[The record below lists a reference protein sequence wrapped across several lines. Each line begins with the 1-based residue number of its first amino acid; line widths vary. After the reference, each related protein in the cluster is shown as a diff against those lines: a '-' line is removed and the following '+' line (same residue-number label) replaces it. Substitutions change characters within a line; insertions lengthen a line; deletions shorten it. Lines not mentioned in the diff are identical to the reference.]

1 MAQLEDEEEQYLAT
15 LHELE
20 ATQEDIASYQG
31 LLKDLPEIYE
41 RKFNERLKP
50 ILDRQHHLI
59 DEREQLLQQ
68 LHQSLPTPE
77 GEPRELLPPAPP
89 PPSELDDTNPPRH
102 SGRGRPWWFLGLAVL
117 GLTIGW
123 HWHKQSFPGTPP
135 TPPNNSAPPFQPQ
148 APQQGASVSGEGV
161 SASGA
166 APERAPAT
174 TLRGRVVE
182 RAVAEWTFFDR
193 PTLQDGRLLRVGRK
207 EGDSGQWQRVI
218 TYWRE
223 GLRNNSVHDD
233 ADVRSRDH
241 PWSAAFIAYVMKAAG
256 AGDQFPYAASHSGSI
271 KEAIY
276 NRQHSIQNV
285 HLIGHRITDYAPR
298 PGDLLCATRSW
309 ATGVVNYD
317 NARRFDF
324 FPSRCELVV
333 RTASDQIV
341 TIGGDLMDAVTLH
354 IIKARNGKI
363 AAESSQDWLVAIQT
377 QID

>member
-1 MAQLEDEEEQYLAT
+1 MAQREDEEEQYLAT

-77 GEPRELLPPAPP
+77 GEPRKLLPPAPP
-89 PPSELDDTNPPRH
+89 TPSELGDANPPRH

-123 HWHKQSFPGTPP
+123 HWHKQTVPGTPP
-135 TPPNNSAPPFQPQ
+135 TPRNNSAPPFQPQ
-148 APQQGASVSGEGV
+148 APPQGASVSGEGV

-241 PWSAAFIAYVMKAAG
+241 PWSAAFIAYLSSLTNVQYSATQYALFSSLMLLAPKFLAG
-256 AGDQFPYAASHSGSI
+256 FSGV
-271 KEAIY
+271 A
-276 NRQHSIQNV
+276 V
-285 HLIGHRITDYAPR
+285 
-298 PGDLLCATRSW
+298 
-309 ATGVVNYD
+309 
-317 NARRFDF
+317 
-324 FPSRCELVV
+324 
-333 RTASDQIV
+333 
-341 TIGGDLMDAVTLH
+341 DAVGYAWFFTGTALLGVPVLLLVWLASRFH
-354 IIKARNGKI
+354 
-363 AAESSQDWLVAIQT
+363 SSGD
-377 QID
+377 

>member
-50 ILDRQHHLI
+50 ILDRQHQLI
-59 DEREQLLQQ
+59 DKREQLLQQ

-77 GEPRELLPPAPP
+77 AEPGTLLAPAPP
-89 PPSELDDTNPPRH
+89 PLATPAPPNPPRH
-102 SGRGRPWWFLGLAVL
+102 PGRWRPWWFMGLAAL
-117 GLTIGW
+117 GLTIGLQW
-123 HWHKQSFPGTPP
+123 HNQTRPGPPATPP
-135 TPPNNSAPPFQPQ
+135 KDSAAPLQPQ
-148 APQQGASVSGEGV
+148 TSRLGAP
-161 SASGA
+161 ASGKEDSA
-166 APERAPAT
+166 MGVAPELAPAT
-174 TLRGRVVE
+174 TLRDRVVE
-182 RAVAEWTFFDR
+182 RAVAEWTFFER
-193 PTLQDGRLLRVGRK
+193 PTLQAGKLLRVGRQ

-223 GLRNNSVHDD
+223 GLQNNSVNDP

-241 PWSAAFIAYVMKAAG
+241 PWSAAFIAYVMKQAG

-276 NRQHSIQNV
+276 NRQHSMKKV
-285 HLIGHRITDYAPR
+285 HLIGHRVTDYSPQ

-309 ATGVVNYD
+309 ATGKVNYD
-317 NARRFDF
+317 NAIGFEF
-324 FPSRCELVV
+324 FPSRCELVI
-333 RTASDQIV
+333 RTASGQII
-341 TIGGDLMDAVTLH
+341 TIGGDLKDAVTLH

-363 AAESSQDWLVAIQT
+363 APESARDWLVAIQT
-377 QID
+377 QIN